1 MKFSATLVLATNVS
15 DKSFFE
21 NISTKPSVKNICHQ
35 QHIGYIHV
43 GDECH
48 KPNVL
53 VTSFKYWRKNSY
65 NFSKRW
71 APKDV
76 TKSLNYHT

>member
-35 QHIGYIHV
+35 QHIATSM
-43 GDECH
+43 
-48 KPNVL
+48 L
-53 VTSFKYWRKNSY
+53 VTS
-65 NFSKRW
+65 
-71 APKDV
+71 V
-76 TKSLNYHT
+76 TNQMCW